1 MTTIIEQQRVYQDE
15 VHRVSVTRSPGEAL
29 GLTVKVEGE
38 CVVVSRIIE
47 GGLIDRIGLFDL
59 GDIIVE
65 VGGVPIETVDDL
77 MYQVSVSGK
86 KITFLIKKTPAE
98 DLKKLAIAQTPSL
111 RKQINKEAPQNHCS
125 TPSFL
130 LLGRTVFSS
139 NLHSRENPNGV
150 FDENVFRDL
159 LYFEQ
164 TSHLRPLW
172 SYLFLPSEL
181 ERRSAKTICALGTLP
196 HRNPSPF
203 CSQYRGKF

>member
-1 MTTIIEQQRVYQDE
+1 MTTIIEERRVYMDE
-15 VHRVSVTRSPGEAL
+15 VHRVTVNRSPGEAL

-86 KITFLIKKTPAE
+86 KITFLIKKTPVE

-111 RKQINKEAPQNHCS
+111 RKQINKA
-125 TPSFL
+125 
-130 LLGRTVFSS
+130 
-139 NLHSRENPNGV
+139 
-150 FDENVFRDL
+150 
-159 LYFEQ
+159 
-164 TSHLRPLW
+164 
-172 SYLFLPSEL
+172 
-181 ERRSAKTICALGTLP
+181 
-196 HRNPSPF
+196 
-203 CSQYRGKF
+203 